1 MDSDLKITIE
11 KPATW
16 SRRLTITVPAD
27 RLERERATA
36 AKKLASR
43 IRLPGFRK
51 GKVPANVIERRF
63 GAALEQEMLERVVN
77 EAYREALTQEGLQPI
92 TQASINELD
101 YQPGSDLTFH
111 ADFEIRP
118 EVELNQLGG
127 FTVRRQVPPLEA
139 EAVDRV
145 IQRLRDQQAT
155 SKPLE
160 GEAPLVGDMA
170 VVEITPL
177 DGENAGQSRRYQVYM
192 GEGQVRPEIEEVIR
206 TVKVGETGEF
216 TVDLPSD
223 TEDPNSPLEAHR
235 IRIHVAEAQRPV
247 LPEVD
252 DAFAQAA
259 GPFENLDALRSRIS
273 DDLNAEAEQQANQ
286 DARRQLMDQIL
297 EANPFDVPETMVS
310 RYLDQAIR
318 PRKDDDPEKIQE
330 IRESS
335 RPMAENALRRMLVVE
350 RVAELEGLHPTADE
364 IDERYQELSQRYN
377 RSVQEIRAQL
387 KKEGRE
393 HEVEEALTE
402 EKVYQ
407 YLESLSTIE

>member
-36 AKKLASR
+36 AKQLASKV
-43 IRLPGFRK
+43 RLPGFRK
-51 GKVPANVIERRF
+51 GKVPAHVIERRF

-77 EAYREALTQEGLQPI
+77 ETFREAITQEGLQPI

-101 YQPGSDLTFH
+101 YKPGSDLTFH
-111 ADFEIRP
+111 AEFEIRP

-127 FTVRRQVPPLEA
+127 FAVQKQVPAVEA

-145 IQRLRDQQAT
+145 IDRLREQQA
-155 SKPLE
+155 SWGPVE
-160 GEAPLVGDMA
+160 NEAPLVGDMA

-177 DGENAGQSRRYQVYM
+177 EGENAGQSRRYQVYM

-216 TVDLPSD
+216 SVDLPAD
-223 TEDPNSPLEAHR
+223 AENPDSPLEAHR
-235 IRIHVAEAQRPV
+235 IKVHVAELQRATLPV
-247 LPEVD
+247 VD

-273 DDLNAEAEQQANQ
+273 EDLHNEAEQQAAQ
-286 DARRQLMDQIL
+286 DVRRQLMDQIIQ
-297 EANPFDVPETMVS
+297 ANPFDVPETMVS
-310 RYLDQAIR
+310 RYLDQVIR
-318 PRKDDDPEKIQE
+318 PRKDDDPEKIRE
-330 IRESS
+330 IRETS
-335 RPMAENALRRMLVVE
+335 RPMAENALRRMLVIE

-364 IDERYQELSQRYN
+364 IDERYQEMAGRYN
-377 RSVQEIRAQL
+377 RSTQEIRAQL

>member
-16 SRRLTITVPAD
+16 ARRLTITVPAD

-51 GKVPANVIERRF
+51 GKVPAHVIEKRF

-77 EAYREALTQEGLQPI
+77 EAYREAITQEGLEPI
-92 TQASINELD
+92 TQASIDNLQYE
-101 YQPGSDLTFH
+101 PGSDLTFH
-111 ADFEIRP
+111 ADFEVRP
-118 EVELNQLGG
+118 EIELNQLGG
-127 FTVRRQVPPLEA
+127 FTVTRQVPVVET

-145 IQRLRDQQAT
+145 IDRLREQRAT
-155 SKPLE
+155 WNPLE

-177 DGENAGQSRRYQVYM
+177 EGENAGEARRYQVYM

-206 TVKVGETGEF
+206 TVKVGESGEF
-216 TVDLPSD
+216 SVDLPRD
-223 TEDPNSPLEAHR
+223 AEDPDSPLEAHK
-235 IRIHVAEAQRPV
+235 IRVHVVEAQRAQ

-259 GPFENLDALRSRIS
+259 GPFETVDELRSRIS
-273 DDLNAEAEQQANQ
+273 DDLQAEAEQQATQ
-286 DARRQLMDQIL
+286 DVRRQLMDQIL
-297 EANPFDVPETMVS
+297 QANPFDVPETMIS
-310 RYLDQAIR
+310 RYLDQVIR
-318 PRKDDDPEKIQE
+318 PRKGDDPEKIQE
-330 IRESS
+330 IRETS

-350 RVAELEGLHPTADE
+350 RVAELEGLRPTATE
-364 IDERYQELSQRYN
+364 IEERYQALAEQYGRPAS
-377 RSVQEIRAQL
+377 EIRAQL
-387 KKEGRE
+387 AKDGRE